1 MAREKS
7 IAANDQPVGYC
18 KIQAEKRELK
28 KNKENQR
35 KKRIRHTNL
44 SLGIIQPQYILRWN

>member
-35 KKRIRHTNL
+35 KKEFAIRIYH
-44 SLGIIQPQYILRWN
+44 